1 MHKIINFLVFLFTI
15 TSAFSQELNE
25 LEIKKIREIQEHLIS
40 NPKKAYLEALE
51 ISQSNH
57 GIFSLH
63 GQYYVACY
71 YYNQSNFIHSK
82 KLIIKLLDSIEK
94 EKKIISDKNN

>member
-1 MHKIINFLVFLFTI
+1 MSLKLKNSRNSR
-15 TSAFSQELNE
+15 TSYFES
-25 LEIKKIREIQEHLIS
+25 
-40 NPKKAYLEALE
+40 KKAYLEALE

-94 EKKIISDKNN
+94 KKNNFR